1 MLSLFG
7 EVRVFPD
14 VDLSCLLYY
23 LYMFTVPFGAF
34 FFFFEIFKEIIEG
47 N

>member
-14 VDLSCLLYY
+14 VDLSSFLYY

-34 FFFFEIFKEIIEG
+34 FFFVEIFKEIMKG